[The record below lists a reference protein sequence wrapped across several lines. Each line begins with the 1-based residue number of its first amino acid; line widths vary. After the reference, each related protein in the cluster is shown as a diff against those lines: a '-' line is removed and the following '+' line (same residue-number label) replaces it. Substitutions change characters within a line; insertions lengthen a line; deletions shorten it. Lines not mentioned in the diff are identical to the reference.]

1 MSSAGN
7 VLIENTWLA
16 ASLSS
21 QSDSFDLF
29 LREEPATE
37 RVLEVS
43 PFLADQIPGAQEAAI
58 QLEHSDPEE
67 AQLNLFYSSG
77 ESDPMSISLTVPAYR
92 PFIELKCEG
101 AEFLSL
107 RAATRLALIP
117 DRLGNDILL
126 DPEQCRS
133 STVALPYSP
142 LLLLPLREKSGM
154 MVIVTPARSQTI
166 ELRSSPSSFR
176 EILISPGAESIF
188 VAVLAGTDHWRE
200 LEARATDQKERW
212 QADWK
217 QPFLAQWRI
226 AARDGESWYSRM
238 WGEES
243 LSLRSSSFL
252 PIDASFDEGRPTT
265 VMYLFGRSWHTPQHV
280 ITLLDALVDAVGFG
294 KVFRLLDEE
303 GIRSYRVANSPVSF
317 REITTREEKWSRE
330 LVHVDSRDPNWV
342 ELGVLESMQGL
353 RANDTPGVRSLIT
366 HFGEDIVA
374 ILEGLDN
381 RIREYEL
388 FLDHLRRFCR
398 LNQSSSEEVS
408 AYCTAVIQ
416 QTNALE
422 ARVKRMQV
430 SEISPVEEAIA
441 EIFGALGDSRYIH
454 STEEYS
460 RLSKVVRASQADRLE
475 LIREYREFVKTLRN
489 KSAQAVIDD
498 PGLKTLGDE
507 IRKMTADILRN
518 RYYLERD
525 WNGETPLRKDAD

>member
-1 MSSAGN
+1 
-7 VLIENTWLA
+7 
-16 ASLSS
+16 
-21 QSDSFDLF
+21 
-29 LREEPATE
+29 
-37 RVLEVS
+37 
-43 PFLADQIPGAQEAAI
+43 
-58 QLEHSDPEE
+58 
-67 AQLNLFYSSG
+67 
-77 ESDPMSISLTVPAYR
+77 
-92 PFIELKCEG
+92 
-101 AEFLSL
+101 
-107 RAATRLALIP
+107 
-117 DRLGNDILL
+117 
-126 DPEQCRS
+126 
-133 STVALPYSP
+133 
-142 LLLLPLREKSGM
+142 
-154 MVIVTPARSQTI
+154 
-166 ELRSSPSSFR
+166 
-176 EILISPGAESIF
+176 
-188 VAVLAGTDHWRE
+188 
-200 LEARATDQKERW
+200 
-212 QADWK
+212 
-217 QPFLAQWRI
+217 
-226 AARDGESWYSRM
+226 M

>member
-1 MSSAGN
+1 
-7 VLIENTWLA
+7 
-16 ASLSS
+16 
-21 QSDSFDLF
+21 
-29 LREEPATE
+29 
-37 RVLEVS
+37 
-43 PFLADQIPGAQEAAI
+43 
-58 QLEHSDPEE
+58 
-67 AQLNLFYSSG
+67 
-77 ESDPMSISLTVPAYR
+77 
-92 PFIELKCEG
+92 
-101 AEFLSL
+101 
-107 RAATRLALIP
+107 
-117 DRLGNDILL
+117 
-126 DPEQCRS
+126 
-133 STVALPYSP
+133 
-142 LLLLPLREKSGM
+142 
-154 MVIVTPARSQTI
+154 
-166 ELRSSPSSFR
+166 
-176 EILISPGAESIF
+176 
-188 VAVLAGTDHWRE
+188 
-200 LEARATDQKERW
+200 
-212 QADWK
+212 
-217 QPFLAQWRI
+217 
-226 AARDGESWYSRM
+226 
-238 WGEES
+238 
-243 LSLRSSSFL
+243 
-252 PIDASFDEGRPTT
+252 
-265 VMYLFGRSWHTPQHV
+265 
-280 ITLLDALVDAVGFG
+280 
-294 KVFRLLDEE
+294 
-303 GIRSYRVANSPVSF
+303 
-317 REITTREEKWSRE
+317 
-330 LVHVDSRDPNWV
+330 V

-441 EIFGALGDSRYIH
+441 EIFGALGNSRYIH

-475 LIREYREFVKTLRN
+475 LIREYRKFVKTLRN

-525 WNGETPLRKDAD
+525 WNGETPLRKDAG